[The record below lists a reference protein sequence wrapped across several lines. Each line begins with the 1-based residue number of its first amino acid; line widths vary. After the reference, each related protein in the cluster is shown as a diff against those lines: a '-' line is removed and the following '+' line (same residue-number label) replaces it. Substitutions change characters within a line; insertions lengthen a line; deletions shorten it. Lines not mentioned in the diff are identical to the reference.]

1 MNVRRL
7 SALALIGFFCLTACE
22 SKDIE
27 GDAKKLIELRCQS
40 IALAKKGGDKAN
52 LEKIRTLAEQA
63 DNLEMTRDEKYTGD
77 DAEKFS
83 EALAKGIR
91 SCI

>member
-27 GDAKKLIELRCQS
+27 GDAKKVIELRCQS
-40 IALAKKGGDKAN
+40 MALAKNGADKAK
-52 LEKIRTLAEQA
+52 LEKIRALAAQAGNLQMTLAG
-63 DNLEMTRDEKYTGD
+63 KYTGD
-77 DAEKFS
+77 DAVKFA
-83 EALAKGIR
+83 EALAKGIG
-91 SCI
+91 SCK